1 MRKEISSDSRPEFQ
15 RLMELTARVGS
26 DPLLTQAS
34 TGNISI
40 KVDGEMWI
48 KASGRWMA
56 AALRD
61 EIFISLDL
69 RDVNRCL
76 RVGTNPAER
85 FAGASIETAVHA
97 IMPQRV
103 VLHLHCVNAIAWAV
117 RADGFSQLQPRLQ
130 GLRWQWLPYL
140 PSGLPLARGIG
151 EALKRGPDT
160 DVFVLAN
167 HGLVV
172 AAEDVHSIENLLA
185 ELRRRLNISR
195 RFAHPADYTL
205 LAEIGR
211 DSRWLLPDN
220 DEIHALGADPISRK
234 IVSEGILF
242 PCQTIFSGGHGLQ
255 AFQPVSYDWRPELRG
270 GNPPFLIVEKCGVL
284 VSTDISPA
292 GLAMLSG
299 LANVVQR
306 LSPAAPIR
314 YLTEVEI
321 AGLSP
326 QSVRS
331 YCELANGARVR

>member
-1 MRKEISSDSRPEFQ
+1 MRKEISSDGRPQFQ
-15 RLMELTARVGS
+15 QLMELTARVGS

-61 EIFISLDL
+61 DIFVPLDL
-69 RDVNRCL
+69 RDVDRCL
-76 RVGTNPAER
+76 RAGINPAER
-85 FAGASIETAVHA
+85 FAGASIETGVHA
-97 IMPQRV
+97 TMPQRV
-103 VLHLHCVNAIAWAV
+103 VLHLHCVNTIAWAV
-117 RADGFSQLQPRLQ
+117 RADGFSQLQTRLQ

-151 EALKRGPDT
+151 EALKRSPGT

-167 HGLVV
+167 HGLVI
-172 AAEDVHSIENLLA
+172 AAEDVQSIGNLLA

-211 DSRWLLPDN
+211 NSQWLLPDN
-220 DEIHALGADPISRK
+220 DEIHALGTDLISRK
-234 IVSEGILF
+234 IISEGILF
-242 PCQTIFSGGHGLQ
+242 PCQAIFSGGRGLQ
-255 AFQPVSYDWRPELRG
+255 AFQPVSYGWPPEHRD
-270 GNPPFLIVEKCGVL
+270 GNPAFLIVEKCGVL
-284 VSTDISPA
+284 VNPDIGPA
-292 GLAMLSG
+292 ELAILSG

-306 LSPAAPIR
+306 LSASAPIR

-321 AGLSP
+321 AELAP

-331 YCELANGARVR
+331 YCELANGASVR